1 MDLRQD
7 DLSTQQDDLSTQG
20 ERSTESLVR
29 ELLRESRPRMRGS
42 LGEQCL
48 SLRLNLLQAFL

>member
-1 MDLRQD
+1 MDLR
-7 DLSTQQDDLSTQG
+7 QDDLSTQG
-20 ERSTESLVR
+20 ERSTGSLVR

-48 SLRLNLLQAFL
+48 SLPLNLLQAFL